1 MTSDLTVTAMYE
13 KIATK
18 TYVVTFIDYDGTV
31 LDVQNVS
38 AGADAT
44 PVVVPSKTGADF
56 LGWAG
61 NYANVTKDETVRA
74 VYDDEKNVI
83 LVHSAS
89 GKADGTVTVLVEVTG
104 VVKTCG
110 FDFDLFFDPA
120 LELVSYD
127 NDLDLDVVFN
137 ADAYENGVSL
147 NFSST
152 SDKTKAREIVEM
164 TFRING
170 PASGALPISIQMD
183 SIKELSGN
191 LIVDSDYVLVGGVI
205 TVE

>member
-1 MTSDLTVTAMYE
+1 MPTVT
-13 KIATK
+13 
-18 TYVVTFIDYDGTV
+18 
-31 LDVQNVS
+31 
-38 AGADAT
+38 
-44 PVVVPSKTGADF
+44 PSKQGAEF
-56 LGWAG
+56 IGWTG
-61 NYANVTKDETVRA
+61 NYANVTTDETVRA

-89 GKADGTVTVLVEVTG
+89 GNSDGTVTVLVEVTG

-110 FDFDLFFDPA
+110 FDFDLFFDPD

-127 NDLDLDVVFN
+127 NDLHLDVVFN
-137 ADAYENGVSL
+137 AEAYENGVSL

-152 SDKTKAREIVEM
+152 TDKVKPRDIVEM
-164 TFRING
+164 TFRIGKN
-170 PASGALPISIQMD
+170 ATGALPITIQMD

-205 TVE
+205 TVK